1 MLVNIPPEHQ
11 QEIFLYYRE
20 MNTLIDTVNAVHPA
34 SFLMASLAWLVY
46 IIPGLAVALLWC
58 LALWIDD
65 KAGDKFKLLG
75 FVSVFLAFLVTVSS
89 SIALIPITLG
99 ALGYVGLGNMGIT
112 PLLVIAS
119 YVTNFAV
126 GYSLTL
132 AFTAKFVPAARELL

>member
-1 MLVNIPPEHQ
+1 MGFLV
-11 QEIFLYYRE
+11 
-20 MNTLIDTVNAVHPA
+20 
-34 SFLMASLAWLVY
+34 WLVLV
-46 IIPGLAVALLWC
+46 IPGLVAALLWC